1 MGLLDGKVAVITGAG
16 RGIGRT
22 EALLLASEGASVVVN
37 DVGGS
42 VSGEASEERPAE
54 EVVNEIK
61 GAGGN
66 AAPNFDDITSW
77 EGGQKLIQQAIDQFG
92 GLDIL
97 VNNAGILRDRMSFNM
112 EEADWDAVINVHL
125 KGHFVPSRFAGAY
138 WRAKAKETG
147 EPVNASIINTSSEAG
162 LFGNAGQINYGA
174 AKAGIAAMTIIL
186 ARELE
191 RFGVRSNAIAPRAR
205 TRMTEFLMGS
215 VGAADEE
222 KAGFDAWAPENTA
235 ALVAWLASDLSK
247 GVSGQVFIITG
258 GLVQLTQGWHSVNK
272 ATSDKQWTIDAIEGV
287 RDQLFKGV
295 ETGVPP
301 FAL

>member
-37 DVGGS
+37 DVGAA
-42 VSGEASEERPAE
+42 VSGESSEERPAE

-61 GAGGN
+61 GAGGT
-66 AAPNFDDITSW
+66 ALANFDDITSW
-77 EGGQKLIQQAIDQFG
+77 EGGKRLIEQATQELG

-112 EEADWDAVINVHL
+112 DEADWDAVINVHL

-147 EPVNASIINTSSEAG
+147 EPVNAAVINTSSEAG
-162 LFGNAGQINYGA
+162 LFGNAGQLNYGA

-205 TRMTEFLMGS
+205 TRMTEFLMGTA
-215 VGAADEE
+215 AADPGDS
-222 KAGFDAWAPENTA
+222 GFDTWAPENTA

-258 GLVQLTQGWHSVNK
+258 GLVQLAQGWHAVNK
-272 ATSDKQWTIDAIEGV
+272 ATSDKPWTIDSIEGV
-287 RDQLFKGV
+287 RGELFKGV
-295 ETGVPP
+295 DSGVPP
-301 FAL
+301 FTL

>member
-37 DVGGS
+37 DVGAA
-42 VSGEASEERPAE
+42 VSGESSEERPAE

-61 GAGGN
+61 SAGGT
-66 AAPNFDDITSW
+66 AVPNFDDITSW
-77 EGGQKLIQQAIDQFG
+77 EGGQRLIQQATEELG

-138 WRAKAKETG
+138 WRAKSKETG
-147 EPVNASIINTSSEAG
+147 EPVNATIINTSSEAG
-162 LFGNAGQINYGA
+162 LFGNAGQLNYGA

-215 VGAADEE
+215 AAADPGDS
-222 KAGFDAWAPENTA
+222 GFDTWAPENTA

-258 GLVQLTQGWHSVNK
+258 GLVQVAQGWHSVNK
-272 ATSDKQWTIDAIEGV
+272 ATSDKPWTIDSIEGV
-287 RDQLFKGV
+287 RGELFKGV
-295 ETGVPP
+295 NSGVPP
-301 FAL
+301 FTL

>member
-16 RGIGRT
+16 RGIGRS

-37 DVGGS
+37 DVGAA
-42 VSGEASEERPAE
+42 VSGESSEERPAE

-61 GAGGN
+61 SAGGT
-66 AAPNFDDITSW
+66 AVPNFDDITSW
-77 EGGQKLIQQAIDQFG
+77 EGGQRLIQQATEELG

-138 WRAKAKETG
+138 WRAKSKETG
-147 EPVNASIINTSSEAG
+147 EPVNAAIINTSSEAG
-162 LFGNAGQINYGA
+162 LFGNAGQLNYGA

-215 VGAADEE
+215 AAADPGDS
-222 KAGFDAWAPENTA
+222 GFDTWAPENTA

-258 GLVQLTQGWHSVNK
+258 GLVQLAQGWHSVNK
-272 ATSDKQWTIDAIEGV
+272 ATSDKPWTIDSIEGV

-295 ETGVPP
+295 DTGVPA
-301 FAL
+301 FTL

>member
-54 EVVNEIK
+54 EVANEIK
-61 GAGGN
+61 SAGGN

-77 EGGQKLIQQAIDQFG
+77 DGGQKLIQQAVDQFG

-147 EPVNASIINTSSEAG
+147 EPVNAAIINTSSEAG
-162 LFGNAGQINYGA
+162 LFGNAGQLNYGA

-215 VGAADEE
+215 AAADPGDS
-222 KAGFDAWAPENTA
+222 GFDTWAPENTA
-235 ALVAWLASDLSK
+235 ALVAWLVSDLSK

-272 ATSDKQWTIDAIEGV
+272 ATSDKPWTIDSIEGA

-295 ETGVPP
+295 DTGVPP
-301 FAL
+301 FTL

>member
-37 DVGGS
+37 DVGAA

-54 EVVNEIK
+54 
-61 GAGGN
+61 
-66 AAPNFDDITSW
+66 
-77 EGGQKLIQQAIDQFG
+77 
-92 GLDIL
+92 
-97 VNNAGILRDRMSFNM
+97 
-112 EEADWDAVINVHL
+112 
-125 KGHFVPSRFAGAY
+125 
-138 WRAKAKETG
+138 

-162 LFGNAGQINYGA
+162 LFGNAGQLNYGA

-215 VGAADEE
+215 VGAAADE
-222 KAGFDAWAPENTA
+222 KAGFDTWAPENTA

-258 GLVQLTQGWHSVNK
+258 GLVQLAQGWHSVNK
-272 ATSDKQWTIDAIEGV
+272 ATSDKPWTIDSIEAV
-287 RDQLFKGV
+287 RDQLFKGIDA
-295 ETGVPP
+295 GVPA
-301 FAL
+301 FTL

>member
-37 DVGGS
+37 DVGAA

-61 GAGGN
+61 AAGGT

-77 EGGQKLIQQAIDQFG
+77 DGGQKLIQQAIDEFG

-138 WRAKAKETG
+138 WRAKSKETG

-162 LFGNAGQINYGA
+162 LFGNAGQLNYGG

-215 VGAADEE
+215 VGAAADEA
-222 KAGFDAWAPENTA
+222 AGFDTWAPENTA

-258 GLVQLTQGWHSVNK
+258 GLVQLAQGWHSVNK
-272 ATSDKQWTIDAIEGV
+272 ATSDKPWTIDSIEGV

-295 ETGVPP
+295 DSGVPP
-301 FAL
+301 FTL

>member
-42 VSGEASEERPAE
+42 VTGEGSEERPAQ

-61 GAGGN
+61 AAGGTATAN
-66 AAPNFDDITSW
+66 YDDITSW
-77 EGGQKLIQQAIDQFG
+77 EGGQKLINQAVAELG

-138 WRAKAKETG
+138 WRQKSKESG
-147 EPVNASIINTSSEAG
+147 EPQNATIINTSSEAG
-162 LFGNAGQINYGA
+162 LYGNAGQLNYGA

-191 RFGVRSNAIAPRAR
+191 RFGVRANAIAPRAR
-205 TRMTEFLMGS
+205 TRMTEFLMGN
-215 VGAADEE
+215 VDTGAD
-222 KAGFDAWAPENTA
+222 KGFDTWAPENTA
-235 ALVAWLASDLSK
+235 ALVGWLASDLSK
-247 GVSGQVFIITG
+247 SVTGQVFVITG
-258 GLVQLTQGWHSVNK
+258 GVVHLEHGWKPVNT
-272 ATSDKQWTIDAIEGV
+272 ATNDKPWTIDGIEGV
-287 RDQLFKGV
+287 RDQLFSGV
-295 ETGVPP
+295 DTGVPP
-301 FAL
+301 FLMG

>member
-37 DVGGS
+37 DVGAA

-61 GAGGN
+61 GAGGT
-66 AAPNFDDITSW
+66 ALANFDDITSW
-77 EGGQKLIQQAIDQFG
+77 EGGQRLINQATQELG

-112 EEADWDAVINVHL
+112 EEMDWDAVINVHL

-162 LFGNAGQINYGA
+162 LFGNAGQLNYGA

-205 TRMTEFLMGS
+205 TRMTEFLMGTA
-215 VGAADEE
+215 AADPGDS
-222 KAGFDAWAPENTA
+222 GFDTWAPENTA
-235 ALVAWLASDLSK
+235 SLVAWLASDLSK

-258 GLVQLTQGWHSVNK
+258 GLVQLAQGWHAVNK
-272 ATSDKQWTIDAIEGV
+272 ATSDKPWTIDSIEGV
-287 RDQLFKGV
+287 REQLFKGV
-295 ETGVPP
+295 DSGVPP
-301 FAL
+301 FTL

>member
-42 VSGEASEERPAE
+42 VSGESSEERPAE
-54 EVVNEIK
+54 EVVKEIK
-61 GAGGN
+61 AAGGN

-77 EGGQKLIQQAIDQFG
+77 DGGEKLIQQAVNEFG

-112 EEADWDAVINVHL
+112 DEADWDAVINVHL

-138 WRAKAKETG
+138 WRAKSKETG
-147 EPVNASIINTSSEAG
+147 EPANAAIINTSSEAG
-162 LFGNAGQINYGA
+162 LFGNAGQLNYGA

-215 VGAADEE
+215 VGADPGDS
-222 KAGFDAWAPENTA
+222 GFDTWAPENTA

-247 GVSGQVFIITG
+247 GVSGQVFIIT
-258 GLVQLTQGWHSVNK
+258 
-272 ATSDKQWTIDAIEGV
+272 
-287 RDQLFKGV
+287 
-295 ETGVPP
+295 
-301 FAL
+301 

>member
-37 DVGGS
+37 DVGAA

-61 GAGGN
+61 AAGGT

-77 EGGQKLIQQAIDQFG
+77 DGGQKLIQQAIDEFG

-147 EPVNASIINTSSEAG
+147 APVNASIINTSSEAG
-162 LFGNAGQINYGA
+162 LFGNAGQLNYGG

-205 TRMTEFLMGS
+205 TRMTEFLMGTA
-215 VGAADEE
+215 AADPGDS
-222 KAGFDAWAPENTA
+222 GFDTWAPENTA
-235 ALVAWLASDLSK
+235 ALVAWLASDLSN

-258 GLVQLTQGWHSVNK
+258 GLVQLAQGWHSVNK
-272 ATSDKQWTIDAIEGV
+272 ATSDKPWTIDSIEGV

-295 ETGVPP
+295 DSGVPA
-301 FAL
+301 FTL

>member
-1 MGLLDGKVAVITGAG
+1 
-16 RGIGRT
+16 
-22 EALLLASEGASVVVN
+22 ALLLASEGANVVVN
-37 DVGGS
+37 DLGGASSGEGSDATPAQQVVDLIEKAGGHAVANYDS
-42 VSGEASEERPAE
+42 VS
-54 EVVNEIK
+54 
-61 GAGGN
+61 
-66 AAPNFDDITSW
+66 SW
-77 EGGQKLIQQAIDQFG
+77 EGAGRLVNQAVETFG

-112 EEADWDAVINVHL
+112 EESDWDAVINVHL

-138 WRAKAKETG
+138 WRAKSKETG
-147 EPVNASIINTSSEAG
+147 QPVNAAIINTSSEAG
-162 LFGNAGQINYGA
+162 LFGNAGQLNYGA

-215 VGAADEE
+215 VGAADDE

-247 GVSGQVFIITG
+247 DVSGQVFIITG
-258 GLVQLTQGWHSVNK
+258 GLVQVTQGWNPVNK
-272 ATSDKQWTIDAIEGV
+272 ATSDKPWTIDAIEGV
-287 RDQLFKGV
+287 RDQLFKGIDS
-295 ETGVPP
+295 GVPP
-301 FAL
+301 FQF

>member
-42 VSGEASEERPAE
+42 VSGEATEERPAQ

-61 GAGGN
+61 AAGGTAVAN
-66 AAPNFDDITSW
+66 YDDITSW
-77 EGGQKLIQQAIDQFG
+77 KGGENLINQAVQELG

-112 EEADWDAVINVHL
+112 DEADWDAVINVHL

-162 LFGNAGQINYGA
+162 LFGNAGQLNYGA
-174 AKAGIAAMTIIL
+174 AKAGIAAMAIIL
-186 ARELE
+186 GRELE

-205 TRMTEFLMGS
+205 TRMTEFLMGTA
-215 VGAADEE
+215 AADSGD
-222 KAGFDAWAPENTA
+222 AGFDTWAPENVA
-235 ALVAWLASDLSK
+235 SLVAWLASDLSK
-247 GVSGQVFIITG
+247 GVSGQVFIIMG
-258 GLVQLTQGWHSVNK
+258 GMVQLAQGWHAVNK
-272 ATSDKQWTIDAIEGV
+272 ATSDKPWTIDSIESV
-287 RDQLFKGV
+287 REQLFKGV
-295 ETGVPP
+295 DTGVPP

>member
-16 RGIGRT
+16 RGIGRA
-22 EALLLASEGASVVVN
+22 EALLLASEGASGVVN
-37 DVGGS
+37 DVGAA
-42 VSGEASEERPAE
+42 VSGESSEERPAE

-61 GAGGN
+61 SAGGT

-77 EGGQKLIQQAIDQFG
+77 DGGQKLIQQATGELG

-147 EPVNASIINTSSEAG
+147 EPVNAAIVNTSSEAG
-162 LFGNAGQINYGA
+162 LFGNAGQLNYGA

-205 TRMTEFLMGS
+205 TRMTEFLMGNVEGS
-215 VGAADEE
+215 TPDES
-222 KAGFDAWAPENTA
+222 GFDAWAPENVA

-247 GVSGQVFIITG
+247 GVSGQVFIVMG
-258 GLVQLTQGWHSVNK
+258 GIVQLTQGWHSVNK
-272 ATSDKQWTIDAIEGV
+272 ATSDKQWTIDSIESV
-287 RDQLFKGV
+287 REQLFKGV
-295 ETGVPP
+295 DSGVPP

>member
-1 MGLLDGKVAVITGAG
+1 VGLLDGKVAVITGAG

-37 DVGGS
+37 DVGAG
-42 VSGEASEERPAE
+42 VSGEGSEERPAQ

-61 GAGGN
+61 AAGGN
-66 AAPNFDDITSW
+66 AVANYDDITSW
-77 EGGQKLIQQAIDQFG
+77 EGGERLINQAVQELG

-97 VNNAGILRDRMSFNM
+97 INNAGILRDRMSFNM
-112 EEADWDAVINVHL
+112 DEADWDAVINVHL

-147 EPVNASIINTSSEAG
+147 EPVNAAIVNTSSEAG
-162 LFGNAGQINYGA
+162 LFGNAGQLNYGA

-205 TRMTEFLMGS
+205 TRMTEFLMGNVDTGGDS
-215 VGAADEE
+215 
-222 KAGFDAWAPENTA
+222 GFDTWAPENTA

-247 GVSGQVFIITG
+247 GVTGQVFIITG
-258 GLVQLTQGWHSVNK
+258 GLVQVTQGWHSVNK
-272 ATSDKQWTIDAIEGV
+272 ATSDKPWTIDAIEEV
-287 RDQLFKGV
+287 REQLFKGV
-295 ETGVPP
+295 DTGVPP
-301 FAL
+301 FTL

>member
-61 GAGGN
+61 SAGGT
-66 AAPNFDDITSW
+66 AVANFDDITSW
-77 EGGQKLIQQAIDQFG
+77 EGGQRLIQQATGELG

-138 WRAKAKETG
+138 WRQKSKETG
-147 EPVNASIINTSSEAG
+147 EPVNAAVINTSSEAG
-162 LFGNAGQINYGA
+162 LFGNAGQLNYGA
-174 AKAGIAAMTIIL
+174 AKAGIAAMTIIQ

-191 RFGVRSNAIAPRAR
+191 RFGIRANAISPRAR
-205 TRMTEFLMGS
+205 TRMTEFMMGAE
-215 VGAADEE
+215 GPKD
-222 KAGFDAWAPENTA
+222 GFDDMAVEHVA
-235 ALVAWLASDLSK
+235 ALTGWLASDLSRP
-247 GVSGQVFIITG
+247 VNGQVFVVYG
-258 GLVQLTQGWHSVNK
+258 GYIAVMQG
-272 ATSDKQWTIDAIEGV
+272 
-287 RDQLFKGV
+287 
-295 ETGVPP
+295 
-301 FAL
+301 

>member
-37 DVGGS
+37 DVGAA
-42 VSGEASEERPAE
+42 VSGESSEERPAE

-61 GAGGN
+61 GAGGT
-66 AAPNFDDITSW
+66 ALANFDDITSW
-77 EGGQKLIQQAIDQFG
+77 EGGKRLIEQATQELG

-112 EEADWDAVINVHL
+112 DEADWDAVINVHL

-147 EPVNASIINTSSEAG
+147 EPVNAAVINTSSEAG
-162 LFGNAGQINYGA
+162 LFGNAGQLNYGA

-205 TRMTEFLMGS
+205 TRMTEFLMGTA
-215 VGAADEE
+215 AADPGDS
-222 KAGFDAWAPENTA
+222 GFDTWAPENTA

-258 GLVQLTQGWHSVNK
+258 GLVQLAQGWHAVNK
-272 ATSDKQWTIDAIEGV
+272 TTSDKPWTIDSIEGV
-287 RDQLFKGV
+287 RGELFKGV
-295 ETGVPP
+295 DSGVPP
-301 FAL
+301 FTL

>member
-37 DVGGS
+37 DVGAA

-61 GAGGN
+61 AAGGS
-66 AAPNFDDITSW
+66 AVANFDDITSW
-77 EGGQKLIQQAIDQFG
+77 EGGQRLIQQAIDELG

-147 EPVNASIINTSSEAG
+147 EPVNAAIINTSSEAG
-162 LFGNAGQINYGA
+162 LFGNAGQLNYGA

-205 TRMTEFLMGS
+205 TRMTEFLMGTAAADS
-215 VGAADEE
+215 GGAA
-222 KAGFDAWAPENTA
+222 FDTWAPENTA

-247 GVSGQVFIITG
+247 AVSGQVFIITG
-258 GLVQLTQGWHSVNK
+258 GLVQLAQGWHSVNK
-272 ATSDKQWTIDAIEGV
+272 ATSDKPWTIDAIEGV

-295 ETGVPP
+295 DTGVPA
-301 FAL
+301 FTL

>member
-37 DVGGS
+37 DVGS
-42 VSGEASEERPAE
+42 AVSGEASEERPAE

-61 GAGGN
+61 GAGGT
-66 AAPNFDDITSW
+66 AVANFDDITSW
-77 EGGQKLIQQAIDQFG
+77 EGGQALINQATQELG

-112 EEADWDAVINVHL
+112 DEADWDAVINVHL

-147 EPVNASIINTSSEAG
+147 EPVNAAIINTSSEAG
-162 LFGNAGQINYGA
+162 LFGNAGQLNYGA

-205 TRMTEFLMGS
+205 TRMTEFLMGTA
-215 VGAADEE
+215 AADPGDS
-222 KAGFDAWAPENTA
+222 GFDTWAPENTA

-258 GLVQLTQGWHSVNK
+258 GLVQLAQGWHAVNK
-272 ATSDKQWTIDAIEGV
+272 ATSDKQWTIDSIEGV
-287 RDQLFKGV
+287 REQLFRGV
-295 ETGVPP
+295 DSGVPP
-301 FAL
+301 FTL

>member
-37 DVGGS
+37 DVGAA
-42 VSGEASEERPAE
+42 VSGESSEERPAE

-61 GAGGN
+61 GAGGT
-66 AAPNFDDITSW
+66 AVANFDDITSW
-77 EGGQKLIQQAIDQFG
+77 EGGQRLINQATKELG

-112 EEADWDAVINVHL
+112 DETDWDAVINVHL

-147 EPVNASIINTSSEAG
+147 EPVNAAIISTSSEAG
-162 LFGNAGQINYGA
+162 LFGNAGQLNYGA

-205 TRMTEFLMGS
+205 TRMTEFLMGTA
-215 VGAADEE
+215 AADPGDS
-222 KAGFDAWAPENTA
+222 GFDTWAPENTA

-258 GLVQLTQGWHSVNK
+258 GLVQLAQGWHAVNK
-272 ATSDKQWTIDAIEGV
+272 ATSDKPWTIDTIEGV
-287 RDQLFKGV
+287 REQLFKGV
-295 ETGVPP
+295 DSGVPP
-301 FAL
+301 FTL

>member
-37 DVGGS
+37 DVGAGVTGEGS
-42 VSGEASEERPAE
+42 EQRPAQ
-54 EVVNEIK
+54 EVVDEIK
-61 GAGGN
+61 TAGGTATAN
-66 AAPNFDDITSW
+66 YDDITSW
-77 EGGQKLIQQAIDQFG
+77 EGGQRLINQAIEELG

-112 EEADWDAVINVHL
+112 EEADWDAVLNVHL

-138 WRAKAKETG
+138 WRQKSKESG
-147 EPVNASIINTSSEAG
+147 EPQNATIINTSSEAG
-162 LFGNAGQINYGA
+162 LYGNAGQLNYGA

-205 TRMTEFLMGS
+205 TRMTEFLMGN
-215 VGAADEE
+215 VDTGAD
-222 KAGFDAWAPENTA
+222 KGFDTWAPENTA
-235 ALVAWLASDLSK
+235 ALVGWLASDLSK
-247 GVSGQVFIITG
+247 GVTGQVFVITG
-258 GLVQLTQGWHSVNK
+258 GVVHLEHGWKPVNT
-272 ATSDKQWTIDAIEGV
+272 ATNDKPWTIDGIEGV
-287 RDQLFKGV
+287 RDQLFSGV
-295 ETGVPP
+295 DTGVPP
-301 FAL
+301 FLMG

>member
-61 GAGGN
+61 SAGGT
-66 AAPNFDDITSW
+66 AVANFDDITSW
-77 EGGQKLIQQAIDQFG
+77 KGGQRLIEQATEELG

-162 LFGNAGQINYGA
+162 LFGNAGQLNYGA

-215 VGAADEE
+215 AAADPGD
-222 KAGFDAWAPENTA
+222 KGFDTWAPENTA

-258 GLVQLTQGWHSVNK
+258 GLVQLAQGWHSVNK
-272 ATSDKQWTIDAIEGV
+272 ATSDKPWTIDSIESV
-287 RDQLFKGV
+287 RDQLFKGADS
-295 ETGVPP
+295 GVPP
-301 FAL
+301 FTL